1 MDNRKKSDY
10 YLYFVHFIDK
20 FLIDNRIFS
29 DYLSFFVHLAMTWQS
44 IRKAISQ
51 QDGHPLSHSIVLS
64 FLRGYKR
71 PNDKIHELVK
81 ENVLLPLKKGFY
93 VAGPS
98 LEASKPE
105 PYPVANVLYGPSYI
119 SLQTA
124 LSYHGMIPESVYEI
138 ASMTTKA
145 SRSFSTPI
153 GVFSYTKLPLPY
165 YAYGIEQLQLTSK
178 QRALMA
184 SPEKAL
190 CDTIVATSGI
200 VFRSRVQ
207 ARDYVL
213 ENLRIDETR
222 LRSLNATMMESWL
235 KKAPKRSSLEMLLNI
250 IATV

>member
-1 MDNRKKSDY
+1 MH
-10 YLYFVHFIDK
+10 LGDK
-20 FLIDNRIFS
+20 FLIDNRIIS
-29 DYLSFFVHLAMTWQS
+29 DYLLFFVHLIMSLQNVHN
-44 IRKAISQ
+44 AIAQ
-51 QDGHPLSHSIVLS
+51 QAGYPLPHSLVLS
-64 FLRGYKR
+64 FLQEYKR
-71 PNDKIHELVK
+71 PNDKIHELLK
-81 ENVLLPLKKGFY
+81 KNVLIPLKKGLY
-93 VAGPS
+93 IAGPS

-105 PYPVANVLYGPSYI
+105 PYLVANAMYGPSYI

-124 LSYHGMIPESVYEI
+124 LSYHGLIPERVHEI
-138 ASMTTKA
+138 ASMTTKS

-153 GVFSYTKLPLPY
+153 GTFSYTKLPLPY
-165 YAYGIEQLQLTSK
+165 YAYGIEQIQLTPR

-190 CDTIVATSGI
+190 CDIVVATSGI